1 MRAHHEVRPN
11 RTPLHGQRIGL
22 FGRGGSG
29 KSTTTVFLAHALVKA
44 GYLVCVLDADSTNEG
59 LAQAVG
65 AERAPHSLIEW
76 LGGAVFSGGPVT
88 CPVDDPVPLTGARV
102 NLHELSTRF
111 FSRARDGS
119 LFFQAGKIGPLGPG
133 AGCDGPMTKI
143 ARDFVLEFLDAR
155 VAGGFQS
162 GHRRRLARRYD
173 LTRLRTE
180 EELVSIRRL
189 GSEPYGRAAV
199 VTSVPFTP
207 MMGDTDMH
215 APSQFEAA
223 ESVPAGAADSTAPEK
238 ATPLT

>member
-143 ARDFVLEFLDAR
+143 ARDFVLETNSLTPVLLVDFKAGIEDASR
-155 VAGGFQS
+155 GVMTSPDCG
-162 GHRRRLARRYD
+162 RRKSWSAFADWEANLMAAQRL
-173 LTRLRTE
+173 
-180 EELVSIRRL
+180 
-189 GSEPYGRAAV
+189 
-199 VTSVPFTP
+199 
-207 MMGDTDMH
+207 
-215 APSQFEAA
+215 
-223 ESVPAGAADSTAPEK
+223 
-238 ATPLT
+238 